1 MCIST
6 MYYADSTDKINE
18 LLQDEH
24 FMEVI
29 DKAISQIST
38 KELSSIIIRN
48 TSGKLYRLSF
58 SDFLYQYRYFLT
70 IVLLLL
76 SLCAWL
82 LSRSRRL
89 EVIKNQELS
98 EKNIQLSNAISQ
110 AERANKAKSQFLARM
125 SHEIR
130 TPMNAIVGMTT
141 LAKKK
146 LDDKEKVSQYL
157 TKITISSK
165 VLLDIINDVLDMS
178 AIESDKLKIANNP
191 FDFKELVNSL
201 STLYYQQCKEKGIEF
216 ELLLAYV
223 TEEQLVGDALRL
235 NQILLN
241 LLSNALKFTPK
252 GGKIKVVI
260 TQTEKREDNVFL
272 RFEVTDTGMGMSE
285 EMLERLFL
293 PFEQESADTAQKHG
307 GSGLGLSIA
316 KNLTEMMKGQ
326 IKAESEKGK
335 GSTFTVDIPFGICE
349 TNMTENTTDKLKSIR
364 ALIVDDEPDAV
375 EYTSVV
381 LQRIGIEHDTVS
393 SGEEAVQVLQEKY
406 DRGQGYDICF
416 VDWKMQGING
426 VDVTRK
432 IRELFDKDTLV
443 IIVSAYDLSEVEDEA
458 KRVGADLFV
467 TKPLFQSTVFNVLML
482 LSGGKYVNR
491 TGNEEDYDFSGHRAL
506 IAEDTAFNRE
516 IAVEL
521 LELVN
526 MEADCAEN
534 GKEAVEK
541 FCAAPAGTYDVIL
554 MDIQMPIMNGHEAS
568 IKIRESAHPEAKTI
582 LIYAMTANAFTEDI
596 TAALSVG
603 MDGHIAK
610 PIDTDVLYST
620 LDKICRLKE
629 RHGY

>member
-178 AIESDKLKIANNP
+178 AIE
-191 FDFKELVNSL
+191 
-201 STLYYQQCKEKGIEF
+201 
-216 ELLLAYV
+216 
-223 TEEQLVGDALRL
+223 
-235 NQILLN
+235 
-241 LLSNALKFTPK
+241 
-252 GGKIKVVI
+252 
-260 TQTEKREDNVFL
+260 
-272 RFEVTDTGMGMSE
+272 
-285 EMLERLFL
+285 
-293 PFEQESADTAQKHG
+293 
-307 GSGLGLSIA
+307 
-316 KNLTEMMKGQ
+316 
-326 IKAESEKGK
+326 
-335 GSTFTVDIPFGICE
+335 
-349 TNMTENTTDKLKSIR
+349 
-364 ALIVDDEPDAV
+364 
-375 EYTSVV
+375 
-381 LQRIGIEHDTVS
+381 
-393 SGEEAVQVLQEKY
+393 
-406 DRGQGYDICF
+406 
-416 VDWKMQGING
+416 
-426 VDVTRK
+426 
-432 IRELFDKDTLV
+432 
-443 IIVSAYDLSEVEDEA
+443 
-458 KRVGADLFV
+458 
-467 TKPLFQSTVFNVLML
+467 
-482 LSGGKYVNR
+482 
-491 TGNEEDYDFSGHRAL
+491 
-506 IAEDTAFNRE
+506 
-516 IAVEL
+516 
-521 LELVN
+521 
-526 MEADCAEN
+526 
-534 GKEAVEK
+534 
-541 FCAAPAGTYDVIL
+541 AG
-554 MDIQMPIMNGHEAS
+554 
-568 IKIRESAHPEAKTI
+568 
-582 LIYAMTANAFTEDI
+582 
-596 TAALSVG
+596 
-603 MDGHIAK
+603 
-610 PIDTDVLYST
+610 
-620 LDKICRLKE
+620 
-629 RHGY
+629 